1 MNRFPLSLAMSL
13 TSFLKQPHFREKFKQ
28 EFPKPSLKIK
38 REILAPPLTEDNRLI
53 GTAFDY
59 LLRFKI
65 KQLNP
70 QAWSGDWVAERAIEL
85 MVRGKGEDA
94 YQKGNQVISK
104 IKKPYLEFLET
115 GEITDDLIESAL
127 SLSKFDLFYR
137 IRKFDKTQTDARHV
151 QDLRGLIEQFDPNIF
166 PSEGKISL
174 NPEFGLGS
182 IIVGGADAD
191 LVIGDL
197 LIDVKTISTLELK
210 RDDFNQL
217 IGYYALSK
225 IDQIDGTD
233 RKQEIK
239 RIGIYF
245 SRYAYLHV
253 IEVDQVIDPAKFPAF
268 LEWFK
273 EQLN

>member
-1 MNRFPLSLAMSL
+1 MSL
-13 TSFLKQPHFREKFKQ
+13 TSFLSQPHFREKFKQ

-38 REILAPPLTEDNRLI
+38 KEILAPPLTEDNPLI

-59 LLRFKI
+59 LLRFQL

-70 QAWSGDWVAERAIEL
+70 QAWSGNWVAERAIEL
-85 MVRGKGEDA
+85 MVRGKGEDV
-94 YQKGNQVISK
+94 YQKGNQIISK

-115 GEITDDLIESAL
+115 GEITDKLIESAL
-127 SLSKFDLFYR
+127 SLSKLDFFYR
-137 IRKFDKTQTDARHV
+137 TRKFDKTQTDSRHV
-151 QDLRGLIEQFDPNIF
+151 QDLRGLIEQFNPDIF
-166 PSEGKISL
+166 PSDGKISL

-182 IIVGGADAD
+182 VIVGGADAD

-217 IGYYALSK
+217 IGYYTLSK

-233 RKQEIK
+233 PQQEIK

-268 LEWFK
+268 LEWFRG
-273 EQLN
+273 QFN